1 MLDLYNQLFQIWN
14 DLSPRWLW
22 YSLIIFE
29 MEKYQPHDAEFL
41 VLKADDGVS
50 CSVDTEITLDM
61 YEDFDWSLTFNTST

>member
-1 MLDLYNQLFQIWN
+1 
-14 DLSPRWLW
+14 
-22 YSLIIFE
+22 